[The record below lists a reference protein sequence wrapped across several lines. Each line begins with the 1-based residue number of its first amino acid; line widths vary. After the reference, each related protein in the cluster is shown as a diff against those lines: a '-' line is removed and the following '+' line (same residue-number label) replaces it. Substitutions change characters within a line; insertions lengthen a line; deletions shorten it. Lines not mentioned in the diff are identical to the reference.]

1 MKSRELN
8 KMSREEMKNRLY
20 SIIDEIEECERY
32 SDDKKEL
39 QRLLSNFDKLI
50 NTYRRLAMKEYLS
63 NIVTQ

>member
-20 SIIDEIEECERY
+20 SIIDEIEECERS

-39 QRLLSNFDKLI
+39 QRLLSHFDKLI
-50 NTYRRLAMKEYLS
+50 NAYRRLAMKEYLS